1 MKSLVQNKALV
12 SLILSTTLVLVAST
26 LTTALRSYL
35 FIDYFRNAKAM
46 MLATLINTAAMAG
59 SSIFASKLA
68 QKYGKKEVGC
78 VGLALTT
85 ITLIA
90 LYFMRVTN
98 ITTYYALMFVNGIGF
113 GIYSMYSW
121 AYLTDVCDYQ
131 EMKNGKR
138 DDGTVYAIYSFFRK
152 VGQALATGLGGFVL
166 ALIGYQS
173 AATVQTAE
181 VINRVYDVNI
191 LIPGLI
197 YLTVLLVMLFTFP
210 LSKKVV
216 DEVTVELK
224 ARHEKAQ

>member
-1 MKSLVQNKALV
+1 MSTGCRRWSLNNV
-12 SLILSTTLVLVAST
+12 
-26 LTTALRSYL
+26 
-35 FIDYFRNAKAM
+35 
-46 MLATLINTAAMAG
+46 
-59 SSIFASKLA
+59 
-68 QKYGKKEVGC
+68 
-78 VGLALTT
+78 
-85 ITLIA
+85 
-90 LYFMRVTN
+90 
-98 ITTYYALMFVNGIGF
+98 
-113 GIYSMYSW
+113 
-121 AYLTDVCDYQ
+121 
-131 EMKNGKR
+131 KR

-191 LIPGLI
+191 LITGLI

-224 ARHEKAQ
+224 ARREKAQ